1 MREVVC
7 IRLGSHY
14 HEPVHW
20 LVWSEESHQAI
31 SQGILADAGALAS
44 LSSWVQ
50 GRPVRVSV
58 PGCDI
63 LFKTVSFPGKLTP
76 QSMKALAFLLE
87 DDLACEPESL
97 HLVVLHRHKETL
109 QLAAVSQQQMT
120 LWLNWLSAAQI
131 TPSSLSPDVLA
142 LPLSDATTW
151 AAVQLGPQW
160 LLRQSA
166 YQGVVLESELLAVWL
181 AGQPAETVI
190 GAYSSPPEKTTHCW
204 QPQPEC
210 AALHLMAQYPAENAA
225 NLLQGAFKPA
235 SVVRDRLMKWRWP
248 ALLGL
253 VWLVLQGADFAMSWY
268 QLELHKAALQQQML
282 TLYQQTFPTEKRVV
296 NPYAQFKQHQSALT
310 APEMPS
316 GFLPTLSQLSQTV
329 AEQKGLTVRRLSFDE
344 KTQQLQLQLE
354 GDSFDVLQQL
364 KAKPWLHLQAELS
377 SLSQRN
383 GKVSGVLIL
392 KEAS

>member
-20 LVWSEESHQAI
+20 LVWSEESHQA
-31 SQGILADAGALAS
+31 SAQGVLTDAGALAS

-63 LFKTVSFPGKLTP
+63 LFKTVSFPGNLTP

-166 YQGVVLESELLAVWL
+166 YQGVVLEPELLAVWL
-181 AGQPAETVI
+181 AGHPAEAVI
-190 GAYSSPPEKTTHCW
+190 ESYSPHLAMTTPCW

-210 AALHLMAQYPAENAA
+210 AALHLMAQYPADNAT
-225 NLLQGAFKPA
+225 NLLQGSFKPA
-235 SVVRDRLMKWRWP
+235 SVVRDQVMKWRIP
-248 ALLGL
+248 VLLAL
-253 VWLVLQGADFAMSWY
+253 VWLVLQGANVALSWY
-268 QLELHKAALQQQML
+268 QLEQHKAALQQQMQ
-282 TLYQQTFPTEKRVV
+282 TVYRQTFPAEKRVV
-296 NPYAQFKQHQSALT
+296 NPYVQFKQHQTALT
-310 APEMPS
+310 VPEMQS
-316 GFLPTLSQLSQTV
+316 GFLPSLAQVSQTV
-329 AEQKGLTVRRLSFDE
+329 AAQKGLTVRRLSFDD

-354 GDSFDVLQQL
+354 GNSFDSLQQL
-364 KAKPWLHLQAELS
+364 KAKSWSHMQAELS
-377 SLSQRN
+377 ALSQQN
-383 GKVSGVLIL
+383 GKVSGVLTL
-392 KEAS
+392 KAAS